1 MNYRQISIALI
12 ATLLTSINVNAQ
24 PLLTQPKLL
33 VTVIVDQLR
42 TDYLEAF
49 TPLYGENGFKKLLQ
63 QGLVYSNASYSFS
76 PIDRASAITSLVT
89 GTQPY

>member
-49 TPLYGENGFKKLLQ
+49 KQL
-63 QGLVYSNASYSFS
+63 
-76 PIDRASAITSLVT
+76 
-89 GTQPY
+89 